1 LALPSLLLL
10 HLIKSPECRLKM
22 AKMERAEWRLENGEW
37 RFQGEQNP
45 LIYFKIL
52 LLLQKCYFCK
62 KKMENIFLKT
72 F

>member
-1 LALPSLLLL
+1 
-10 HLIKSPECRLKM
+10 
-22 AKMERAEWRLENGEW
+22 MERAEWRLENGEW